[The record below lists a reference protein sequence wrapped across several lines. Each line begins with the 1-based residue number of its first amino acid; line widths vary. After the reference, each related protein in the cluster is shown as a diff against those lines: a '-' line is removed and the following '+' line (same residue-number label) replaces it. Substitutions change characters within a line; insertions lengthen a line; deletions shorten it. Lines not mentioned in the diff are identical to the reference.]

1 MFQRQQ
7 SKKTLVKKDVAL
19 IVKSSLFPRCVSLS
33 SDGPIFHKFLED
45 FFFIHAN
52 DMGEEEH
59 PRGAPSPFSMTH
71 LGPSGGPAWAIP
83 PTSVRRATGTSGLPI
98 RISPPIFPHFE
109 SAHARSRQPQN
120 HPGHPSLHLHHAA
133 DTGNHEVPNFIFLNL
148 DVRRPTMTEAQPPE
162 SRERWKFSVTEMK
175 GRTSDPPGFPQKMLK
190 LREANVLMFL
200 KAKTSA
206 ESEIPMKR
214 GTA

>member
-1 MFQRQQ
+1 M
-7 SKKTLVKKDVAL
+7 
-19 IVKSSLFPRCVSLS
+19 
-33 SDGPIFHKFLED
+33 
-45 FFFIHAN
+45 
-52 DMGEEEH
+52 
-59 PRGAPSPFSMTH
+59 
-71 LGPSGGPAWAIP
+71 
-83 PTSVRRATGTSGLPI
+83 RRASGTSGLPI
-98 RISPPIFPHFE
+98 RIFPPIFPHFE

-133 DTGNHEVPNFIFLNL
+133 DTDDREVPNFIFLNL

-162 SRERWKFSVTEMK
+162 SRERWKFSATEMK

-206 ESEIPMKR
+206 ESKIPMREVRREDVETPMMGRPLLMGPTYATSDNR
-214 GTA
+214 GRVA